1 MQVCVFKV
9 EIASVL
15 YLLCE
20 YACICWLGI
29 KLALHSY
36 ECTHDLANLT
46 CISAPRSKPARQP
59 ERLNLA
65 IRPDE
70 AAD

>member
-9 EIASVL
+9 EIAFVL

-20 YACICWLGI
+20 YTCICWLGI
-29 KLALHSY
+29 NLALHGY
-36 ECTHDLANLT
+36 EYTHDLANLT

-59 ERLNLA
+59 KRMDLA
-65 IRPDE
+65 ICLNE
-70 AAD
+70 AVD

>member
-29 KLALHSY
+29 KLALHGY
-36 ECTHDLANLT
+36 ECTRDLVPFELAV
-46 CISAPRSKPARQP
+46 CFDIPFDISVPIFASG
-59 ERLNLA
+59 
-65 IRPDE
+65 
-70 AAD
+70 